1 MRSQGAG
8 VCEGADGGA
17 LRFGVVNFQS
27 SMASLA
33 WQQIKKIEMRILIVE
48 EALKTGSGH
57 WPVYIGGIASEL
69 RKAGDEVDVLVHR
82 DATDSVVDSVGGV
95 RWLNKNCWSDKD
107 CQGFVGGLRHSYIF
121 ASDLKSWILANEPYD
136 FVCMLTI
143 RLQHLVALTVLE
155 MRSFQSRGFF
165 EKTRKTRFLTLF
177 VQGFGEYV
185 EGPRAE
191 KYRRIQGGRLGALK
205 MLLAS
210 RGRYFGFHGSSAY
223 PFRGAPLAA
232 WSCFRLLRRGVRKGS
247 VILAAETLQM
257 RGKLENFA
265 KCPVELFPHP
275 VVPGPSLNPVQE
287 SKSAFIDSG
296 FSESTT
302 SPSKNPIVIICPG
315 FARYEKGSDLLL
327 GAIEAI
333 VEERLRKAGLEP
345 RVAKNLSTE
354 SEPLHFIVQWP
365 EPFAMPDGK
374 LIGSQADFASRTE
387 SFRSGKYLSS
397 SGEEVDAGIT
407 VEFLNHNL
415 TAEEYRRLLQK
426 ADFVIL
432 PYRKSSY
439 HNRVSRVAIEA
450 AMEGVGLIYMA
461 GTWSQEIV
469 ELIGT
474 GVEIAEESVSALKVA
489 IFQAIG
495 HSGKLSEAGRIRVR
509 AFHSVQLFRKILLDS
524 SSSARI
530 RRGFSRVQV
539 AAKRVALSGWYGETN
554 LGDDFL
560 LLAALNALPKNLM
573 INVLGRREGLEAL
586 AFSGGRIKIDETG
599 APLKQFLRIFKF
611 DDFILGGGG
620 LFPELKSSFSKY
632 LQLIAPILFG
642 KRLIIIGISVNPNK
656 GGFESK
662 VWRFLVKKSALF
674 TVRDYKT
681 KDYLKKCCFERDE
694 VPMLH
699 DLVFSGIPI
708 NAPKSS
714 ILPSLP
720 SRYALICPAWFDSI
734 RQVDEYQAE
743 KRLIFLVDEFRASIK
758 VLLDF
763 GITPV
768 WFSFFP
774 RQDRILINAFKKLWT
789 GDPIQVLEYGKDF
802 QAGDALSMF
811 RNAEFNLCMRFHSL
825 VLAMIARRNFAAIC
839 YDYKTS
845 CLLEMVGLSDAGID
859 FGLGSQICYGYE
871 RDLPI
876 GSLSN
881 LVKRRLE
888 LNMQTCR
895 VLEQEVPNLEHQSA
909 KNFEMLREL
918 YTA

>member
-1 MRSQGAG
+1 
-8 VCEGADGGA
+8 
-17 LRFGVVNFQS
+17 
-27 SMASLA
+27 
-33 WQQIKKIEMRILIVE
+33 MRILIVE
-48 EALKTGSGH
+48 EGLKTGSGH
-57 WPVYIGGIASEL
+57 WPVYIGGITSEL

-82 DATDSVVDSVGGV
+82 DATDSVVNSVGGV
-95 RWLNKNCWSDKD
+95 RWLSKSCWSDKD
-107 CQGFVGGLRHSYIF
+107 CQGFVGGLRHSCIF
-121 ASDLKSWILANEPYD
+121 ASDLKRWILANEPYD
-136 FVCMLTI
+136 FVCMLTM
-143 RLQHLVALTVLE
+143 RLQHLVAVTLHE
-155 MRSFQSRGFF
+155 MTCFQSSGFS

-185 EGPRAE
+185 EGRRAE

-223 PFRGAPLAA
+223 PFRGAPLVA

-247 VILAAETLQM
+247 FILAAETSQM

-345 RVAKNLSTE
+345 RLEKKISTE
-354 SEPLHFIVQWP
+354 SERLHFIMQWP
-365 EPFAMPDGK
+365 EPFAMPDGR

-450 AMEGVGLIYMA
+450 AMEGVSLIYMA

-509 AFHSVQLFRKILLDS
+509 DYHSIQNFYRILQECGTS
-524 SSSARI
+524 NSIFA
-530 RRGFSRVQV
+530 G
-539 AAKRVALSGWYGETN
+539 
-554 LGDDFL
+554 
-560 LLAALNALPKNLM
+560 
-573 INVLGRREGLEAL
+573 
-586 AFSGGRIKIDETG
+586 
-599 APLKQFLRIFKF
+599 FLR
-611 DDFILGGGG
+611 
-620 LFPELKSSFSKY
+620 
-632 LQLIAPILFG
+632 
-642 KRLIIIGISVNPNK
+642 
-656 GGFESK
+656 
-662 VWRFLVKKSALF
+662 
-674 TVRDYKT
+674 
-681 KDYLKKCCFERDE
+681 
-694 VPMLH
+694 
-699 DLVFSGIPI
+699 
-708 NAPKSS
+708 
-714 ILPSLP
+714 
-720 SRYALICPAWFDSI
+720 
-734 RQVDEYQAE
+734 
-743 KRLIFLVDEFRASIK
+743 
-758 VLLDF
+758 
-763 GITPV
+763 
-768 WFSFFP
+768 
-774 RQDRILINAFKKLWT
+774 
-789 GDPIQVLEYGKDF
+789 
-802 QAGDALSMF
+802 
-811 RNAEFNLCMRFHSL
+811 
-825 VLAMIARRNFAAIC
+825 
-839 YDYKTS
+839 
-845 CLLEMVGLSDAGID
+845 
-859 FGLGSQICYGYE
+859 
-871 RDLPI
+871 
-876 GSLSN
+876 
-881 LVKRRLE
+881 VKRRLSVSSAISE
-888 LNMQTCR
+888 RGANQFIQTKR
-895 VLEQEVPNLEHQSA
+895 VGIVSLYEWLLQWDNYGTLLQNFALQKILRTLGFAPFWIRTCPSKVPNPRRQILNAILQLVLTPSEFGRFLGQAIFKKLFVSQETQESNINLLAFNKAHPRYFEEFMQMHLLRTDGEFAVEEMGKHFPEADAYIVGSDNIWSRVTDASFLNFGQPEAVRVAYAVSSPWTKLSRYWYHSAGKKIHGFDALSTREAEGLEVCRKLGRAVAVQTLDPTLLLTERDYREISVVDESLEKDGDFVLGYFVNINSLNNLHWTEICGMASQEKAKLKVVPLQGAELVIPTENVYTPSPGQWLYAFMQARCVVTNSYHGSIFAILMKKPFLVIPQSKKHDRGGERIPNLLRLMGLEERLYDGKRGLA
-909 KNFEMLREL
+909 RQMMAPIDWIAVEERLEAQRQKSIDFLKNSLSEV
-918 YTA
+918 